1 MSIVER
7 SRLRAARVRT
17 HLRMPGALA
26 AIAAAGC
33 LLACG
38 AIPAGAVA
46 APRHRATATPRHG
59 RATAAQ
65 PSCSWLDQSQPISTR
80 VNALI
85 ATMTLSDK
93 IKLIEGH
100 GSSNPYVFYEP
111 AEPQYCIPQLGEED
125 GPNGVGDGLT
135 GVTQLPAGVNLA
147 ATFSDPLAR
156 RYGTVVGS
164 EEFGKGAAVNLG
176 PTINIDRDPR
186 WGRSF
191 EAFTEDPYLN
201 GALGSAEIDG
211 IQSTGEMDQ
220 VKHYAVY
227 NQETNRNTPQDDA
240 RVAER
245 TLQEIYLKAF
255 HTVVDTAAPASVM
268 CSYATINGADAC
280 DNAALE
286 NGTLKTDW
294 GFPGFITSDYGAL
307 HSLDGLTDGTDQEQP
322 EPGFFDMLRTSAT
335 PAQVT
340 AINTALSRV
349 FTEMFRFNLFNAP
362 PTGTVNSTVTSP
374 AHTTVATKVAEA
386 SSTLL
391 KNDNQTLPLA
401 SSHAGTIAV
410 IGPSADAAPTYGGG
424 GSARVVPSDP
434 VSPLTGMESAVGRGT
449 KITYT
454 QGLPTDASL
463 SAIPASD
470 LSTPTPTLKS
480 QWSGSYTGTLTAPE
494 TGTYVFAVQN
504 GCGCYNPAYLS
515 VNGVQVLD
523 NPGTPPQDTYSVAV
537 PLTQGQTYTIGLTGP
552 TYSAPALTWAT
563 PSDLAPGLAQ
573 AAAAAKAASTAV
585 VVVSDDTETEAAD
598 RLGLAL
604 PSAQDELVSA
614 VAAANPHTV
623 VVVEAGAPVTMPWL
637 SQVSSVLDTYYPGQ
651 VEGTALASVLF
662 GHSDPS
668 GHLPVTFPQ
677 GLAPGQVPAS
687 TPAQFPGVGG
697 KVQYSENL
705 GVGYRFYDAQ
715 NATPLF
721 PFGYGLSYTTFGYSN
736 LRILR
741 TPGGA
746 TGDTTVSATVTNTG
760 SRAGSDVAQAY
771 LGDPAAATEPPRQ
784 LVGFQ
789 RVSLAPGKSRR
800 VTFTVTPHDTQWWD
814 ETANTWNQSP
824 GAYQVSVGD
833 SSATANLPLSGTF
846 TLPRT
851 PGARLLTVSAP
862 STMTHG
868 SPSTVTVHVTAS
880 GTQTLNQ
887 VKLRL
892 QLPQGWTAQPL
903 GRSTFTQVSPSQALT
918 ARFEVV
924 PASDSPNLN
933 ATVHATASLG
943 PDLSVEGG
951 AQTTVQ

>member
-1 MSIVER
+1 MPIVER
-7 SRLRAARVRT
+7 LRLRAARG
-17 HLRMPGALA
+17 HLPRHGALA

-38 AIPAGAVA
+38 AIPAGAAA
-46 APRHRATATPRHG
+46 APRHPH
-59 RATAAQ
+59 ATAADQ
-65 PSCSWLDQSQPISTR
+65 TQCPWLDQTQPVSTR
-80 VNALI
+80 VSALI
-85 ATMTLSDK
+85 ATMTLPDK
-93 IKLIEGH
+93 INLIEGH

-201 GALGSAEIDG
+201 GAIGSSEVDG

-220 VKHYAVY
+220 LKHYAVY

-240 RVAER
+240 QVVER

-255 HTVVDTAAPASVM
+255 HTVVDAAAPASVM

-280 DNAALE
+280 DNATLE

-322 EPGFFDMLRTSAT
+322 EPAPDYFSSLAT
-335 PAQVT
+335 NPSPAQVT

-391 KNDNQTLPLA
+391 KNDNRTLPLA

-449 KITYT
+449 NITYT

-470 LSTPTPTLKS
+470 LPTPTPTLKS

-515 VNGVQVLD
+515 VNGTQVLD

-552 TYSAPALTWAT
+552 MYSAPALTWAT

-677 GLAPGQVPAS
+677 GLGPGQVPAS

-705 GVGYRFYDAQ
+705 GVGYRFYDAP
-715 NATPLF
+715 NTTPPLF
-721 PFGYGLSYTTFGYSN
+721 PFGYGLSYTSFSYSD
-736 LRILR
+736 LRVVKSAD
-741 TPGGA
+741 GA
-746 TGDTTVSATVTNTG
+746 TGDVTVSARVTNTG
-760 SRAGSDVAQAY
+760 ARAGADVAQLY
-771 LGDPAAATEPPRQ
+771 LADPAAATEPPRQ
-784 LVGFQ
+784 LAGYR
-789 RVSLAPGKSRR
+789 RVSLGAGKSTT
-800 VTFTVTPHDTQWWD
+800 VTFAVTPTSEQWWD
-814 ETANTWNQSP
+814 PGANGWTTSP
-824 GAYQVSVGD
+824 GAYGVDVGD
-833 SSATANLPLSGTF
+833 SSALAGLPLRGTF
-846 TLPRT
+846 RLPTT
-851 PGARLLTVSAP
+851 PGARQVSVSAP
-862 STMTHG
+862 STVSPG
-868 SPSTVTVHVTAS
+868 SPATVTVNLSAA
-880 GTQTLNQ
+880 GTETLDR
-887 VKLRL
+887 VRLAL

-903 GRSTFTQVSPSQALT
+903 GRARFTDVAPGQALT
-918 ARFEVV
+918 ARFRVV
-924 PASDSPNLN
+924 PAADSPNVT
-933 ATVHATASLG
+933 AVIHATAALG
-943 PDLSVEGG
+943 PDLNREAG
-951 AQTTVQ
+951 AMTTVS